1 MPPSTW
7 YRHRRETQDEGGG
20 AGSARRGPPAAEPI
34 ARSGEDAAPC
44 GVPASSDGASAE
56 SSGDGRGE
64 EGLEDE
70 DRRRW
75 TSSGANG
82 VNLSVALFKKNI
94 DIFVAFDFILRNRLP
109 RAAVAEYLRQRSS
122 LVTLRTEARLQQ
134 FVDATCGCAHRWG
147 RLLPQQVL
155 GVHRRLCRSHHLS
168 GMQFSASPAKRQSCS
183 AGRLLALVFVAQ
195 GTVG

>member
-20 AGSARRGPPAAEPI
+20 AESARRGPPAAEPI

-44 GVPASSDGASAE
+44 VVPASSDDASAE

-64 EGLEDE
+64 DVPEDE

-75 TSSGANG
+75 TPSGANG
-82 VNLSVALFKKNI
+82 VNLSVALFKENV
-94 DIFVAFDFILRNRLP
+94 DNFVAFDFILRNRLP

-134 FVDATCGCAHRWG
+134 FVNAT
-147 RLLPQQVL
+147 VD
-155 GVHRRLCRSHHLS
+155 VH
-168 GMQFSASPAKRQSCS
+168 
-183 AGRLLALVFVAQ
+183 
-195 GTVG
+195 TVGVDCYRNWCLAYT